1 MPAER
6 RSSTNSDSSVE
17 PMDISAKTASTDANS
32 SLTVKSSDQNDSD
45 NINSDREEND
55 FRQNVVYRGNIRHF
69 EDNILRN
76 HFRLGLPNKN
86 NNNHFHCDK
95 LDNSPNQINI
105 SENFS
110 DTNDNMHSSPESTST
125 INRNDSRHIC
135 PICGVKSETQHDF
148 TEHIRGHNSMDD
160 TQNFTC
166 QICHKVSS
174 FV

>member
-1 MPAER
+1 
-6 RSSTNSDSSVE
+6 
-17 PMDISAKTASTDANS
+17 MDISAKTASTDANS

-45 NINSDREEND
+45 NINSDRESPFGLFQIGQCRKGESD
-55 FRQNVVYRGNIRHF
+55 FY
-69 EDNILRN
+69 LRRN
-76 HFRLGLPNKN
+76 FSNKN

-135 PICGVKSETQHDF
+135 PICGVKSKTQHDF

-166 QICHKVSS
+166 QICYKVSPLLCTSEFLRQLHSS
-174 FV
+174 FYL